1 MATYDLGKVS
11 IRPRGAYAA
20 NTNYEFLDSVQNLGG
35 GWLALA
41 AVKDV
46 EPGVT
51 SGWQSYW
58 MSLTKG
64 LKDVEITSPAT
75 GKATITINFSD
86 GTSTS
91 ATIDTA
97 AIGEGAVTGDMIADG
112 AVSLMITGVLSA
124 NAWTAEGGGYTQ
136 TITANGMLA
145 TDTKVIA
152 DINPGDKGIADI
164 LALTDEWSFITG
176 WTGNNQASV
185 LFSDKPSIDI
195 PIRFLVV
202 RK

>member
-1 MATYDLGKVS
+1 M
-11 IRPRGAYAA
+11 
-20 NTNYEFLDSVQNLGG
+20 
-35 GWLALA
+35 
-41 AVKDV
+41 

-86 GTSTS
+86 GTSTA

-112 AVSLMITGVLSA
+112 AVSLMITGALSA

-152 DINPGDKGIADI
+152 DINPGDKGISDI

-195 PIRFLVV
+195 PIRFLVI